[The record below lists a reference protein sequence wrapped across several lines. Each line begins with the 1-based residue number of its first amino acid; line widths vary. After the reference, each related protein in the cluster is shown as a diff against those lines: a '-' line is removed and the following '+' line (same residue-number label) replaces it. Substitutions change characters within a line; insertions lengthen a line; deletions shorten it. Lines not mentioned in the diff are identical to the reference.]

1 MTGGTLEEKRKIM
14 DIQQIIA
21 YAVSVVVAA
30 VAGWQAVMAKVNA
43 ASLKKVGG
51 KVDIIP
57 IIYEA
62 ILTVERILDGCPE
75 GEDKYIHGQKKK
87 KAAIELIIGE
97 CAKRAIPYDFAYISN
112 KIEEIFIIIKGFEK
126 KLKAGMAA

>member
-1 MTGGTLEEKRKIM
+1 M
-14 DIQQIIA
+14 DYIIQIIA
-21 YAVSVVVAA
+21 YAVSVCAA
-30 VAGWQAVMAKVNA
+30 IIAGWQAIRAKVNA

-62 ILTVERILDGCPE
+62 ILTVEKIINGCEP
-75 GEDKYIHGQKKK
+75 GEDKFLHGQKKK

-97 CAKRAIPYDFAYISN
+97 CVKRGIEYDFHYISD
-112 KIEEIFIIIKGFEK
+112 KIEEIFIMIKGFEEQ
-126 KLKAGMAA
+126 LAPRGRRR